1 MTDRERRIWRAST
14 CRTPLLATHAA
25 LDVEYEDPA
34 VHREPS
40 AVDGILIVDIHGP
53 LEHHE
58 HPFFASFENVHRIV
72 CAALDRAD
80 VRAVVMRIDSPGG
93 VANGMAQASQAL
105 RRHADRVGKPLY
117 AYADEQI
124 CSAAYGIACAAD
136 EIWGP
141 PTAEIGSVGVIL
153 PVVDQTKANEEAGL
167 RVELLVT
174 GDRKGDGH
182 PDKPL
187 DDAARE
193 ALQERVDAIGRDFFA
208 LVAESRGMSPEAVQA
223 LQAGV
228 FIGQGSVDAG
238 LADGVASFPEFLE
251 VVSRA
256 INATSMQQARMAR
269 GKQAQ
274 DMARSKRLA
283 AEQAKKNAE
292 KALADAAV
300 IVDPTAREQAIA
312 KAVADLAALSRPGAE
327 RVGAESRYFKKTI
340 KVEES
345 IEDAEEKDDDDKAPD
360 SERMEDEDKDD
371 DEPESQRGEDDA
383 EDAEDGEDA
392 EDDADAEDD
401 GEEKKDGRKM
411 SEKDD
416 KMERAKYKGAKTVIG
431 HLRAVTGAKDRDVVL
446 GRLDAMAE
454 KARRYDELVAKQAKS
469 EPSRVEA
476 MIKDAIRA
484 GKVGPKNSALL
495 AQLRAMSPRR
505 LGAFL
510 EALPRTVRTVADG
523 PVAAAV
529 ENDGTP
535 SRVDTLS
542 TQARAVIETVARTT
556 GKSIEQ
562 ATADYVAAYN
572 RAAGR

>member
-1 MTDRERRIWRAST
+1 MTERDRERRIWRAST

-153 PVVDQTKANEEAGL
+153 PVVDQTRANEEAGL

-174 GDRKGDGH
+174 GERKGDGH

-193 ALQERVDAIGRDFFA
+193 ALQERVDAIGEDFFA

-228 FIGQGSVDAG
+228 FIGAGAVDAG
-238 LADGVASFPEFLE
+238 LADGVASFPEFIE

-274 DMARSKRLA
+274 DMARTKRLA
-283 AEQAKKNAE
+283 AEQAQKNAE
-292 KALADAAV
+292 QALAAAAG

-312 KAVADLAALSRPGAE
+312 KAVADLAALAKPGAK
-327 RVGAESRYFKKTI
+327 SSFYKKTI

-345 IEDAEEKDDDDKAPD
+345 IEDAEDDEKKIPD
-360 SERMEDEDKDD
+360 SEDAEDGEDSEDSEDEAPESEDGEDKDD
-371 DEPESQRGEDDA
+371 DEPESQRG
-383 EDAEDGEDA
+383 

-416 KMERAKYKGAKTVIG
+416 KMERAKYKGARTVIG

-469 EPSRVEA
+469 EPSRVDA
-476 MIKDAIRA
+476 MIREAIRA

-535 SRVDTLS
+535 ARVDTLS

-556 GKSIEQ
+556 GKSTEQ

>member
-58 HPFFASFENVHRIV
+58 HPFFASFENLHRIV

-105 RRHADRVGKPLY
+105 RRHADRMGKPLY

-228 FIGQGSVDAG
+228 FIGAGAVDAG

-292 KALADAAV
+292 QALAAAAG

-312 KAVADLAALSRPGAE
+312 KAVADLAALAKPGAS

-345 IEDAEEKDDDDKAPD
+345 VEDAEAEDKDD
-360 SERMEDEDKDD
+360 DD
-371 DEPESQRGEDDA
+371 DEPESQRMEEDGEDDAPDSKRMDDAEDGEDDA
-383 EDAEDGEDA
+383 EDG
-392 EDDADAEDD
+392 EDD
-401 GEEKKDGRKM
+401 GEEKKDA
-411 SEKDD
+411 EDDAEDD
-416 KMERAKYKGAKTVIG
+416 KMDGRKAQRAKYKGAKTVIG
-431 HLRAVTGAKDRDVVL
+431 HLRAVTGAKDRDTVL
-446 GRLDAMAE
+446 GRLDALAE
-454 KARRYDELVAKQAKS
+454 KARRYDELVAKQAQS

-495 AQLRAMSPRR
+495 SQLRAMSPRR

-529 ENDGTP
+529 ENDGAP

>member
-58 HPFFASFENVHRIV
+58 HPFFASFENLHRIV

-105 RRHADRVGKPLY
+105 RRHADRMGKPLY

-228 FIGQGSVDAG
+228 FIGAGAVDAG

-292 KALADAAV
+292 QALAAAAG

-312 KAVADLAALSRPGAE
+312 KAVADLAALAKPGAK
-327 RVGAESRYFKKTI
+327 ASYYKKTI

-345 IEDAEEKDDDDKAPD
+345 VEDA
-360 SERMEDEDKDD
+360 EDEDKDD
-371 DEPESQRGEDDA
+371 DEPESQRMEEDGEDDEPESQRMDDAEDGEDDA
-383 EDAEDGEDA
+383 EDG
-392 EDDADAEDD
+392 EDD
-401 GEEKKDGRKM
+401 GEEKKDA
-411 SEKDD
+411 EDAEDD
-416 KMERAKYKGAKTVIG
+416 KMDGRKAQRAKYRGAKTVIG
-431 HLRAVTGAKDRDVVL
+431 HLRAVTGAKDRDTVL
-446 GRLDAMAE
+446 GRLDALAE
-454 KARRYDELVAKQAKS
+454 KARRYDELVAKQAQS

-495 AQLRAMSPRR
+495 SQLRAMSPRR

-529 ENDGTP
+529 ENDGAP

>member
-1 MTDRERRIWRAST
+1 MTERDRERRIWRAST

-153 PVVDQTKANEEAGL
+153 PVVDQTRANEEAGL

-174 GDRKGDGH
+174 GERKGDGH

-193 ALQERVDAIGRDFFA
+193 ALQERVDAIGEDFFA

-228 FIGQGSVDAG
+228 FIGAGAVDAG
-238 LADGVASFPEFLE
+238 LADGVASFPEFIE

-274 DMARSKRLA
+274 DMARTKRLA
-283 AEQAKKNAE
+283 AEQAQKNAE
-292 KALADAAV
+292 QALAAAAG

-312 KAVADLAALSRPGAE
+312 KAVADLAALAKPGAK
-327 RVGAESRYFKKTI
+327 SSFYKKTI

-345 IEDAEEKDDDDKAPD
+345 IEDAEDDEKKIPD
-360 SERMEDEDKDD
+360 SEDAEDGEDSEDSEDEAPESEDGEDKDD
-371 DEPESQRGEDDA
+371 DEPESQRG
-383 EDAEDGEDA
+383 

-416 KMERAKYKGAKTVIG
+416 KMERAKYKGARTVIG

-469 EPSRVEA
+469 EPSRVDA
-476 MIKDAIRA
+476 MIREAIRA

-535 SRVDTLS
+535 ARVDTLS